1 MAKNKIMAK
10 TWILNSAISCPI
22 RDKMLVELE
31 MSPALWRAVGTQ
43 YVLYHV
49 PNGTKGVMRGDF
61 YQDFVPMGL
70 TT

>member
-1 MAKNKIMAK
+1 MAKNKFMVK
-10 TWILNSAISCPI
+10 TWILNNVIPCPV

-31 MSPALWRAVGTQ
+31 MPPILRRAVGTQ
-43 YVLYHV
+43 HGLYHV
-49 PNGTKGVMRGDF
+49 SNGTKGVMRGDF